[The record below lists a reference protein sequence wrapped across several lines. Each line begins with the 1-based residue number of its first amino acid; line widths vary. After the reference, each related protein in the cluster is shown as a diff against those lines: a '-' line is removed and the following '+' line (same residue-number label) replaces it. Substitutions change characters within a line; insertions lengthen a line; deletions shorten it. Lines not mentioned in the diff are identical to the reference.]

1 MAALRSLSSVPYKV
15 CKWVYGR
22 KVRRNCRVTYKHN
35 YYSESHFT
43 VGKSID
49 LEVTDSAV
57 EVFLGRF
64 SSTHPLVF
72 SQACLSILSASF
84 RVPGRNYFGFR
95 HGCAAFATFL
105 TFPA

>member
-22 KVRRNCRVTYKHN
+22 KVRRNCHVAYKHN
-35 YYSESHFT
+35 YYSESHLT

-72 SQACLSILSASF
+72 SQASLSILSASF
-84 RVPGRNYFGFR
+84 FGFR
-95 HGCAAFATFL
+95 DATISDFV
-105 TFPA
+105 TGAPPSPPS